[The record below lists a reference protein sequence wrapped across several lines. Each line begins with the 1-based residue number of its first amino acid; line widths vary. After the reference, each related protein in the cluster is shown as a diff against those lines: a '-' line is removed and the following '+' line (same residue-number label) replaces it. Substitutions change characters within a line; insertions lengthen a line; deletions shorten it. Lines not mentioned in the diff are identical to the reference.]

1 MERYSHGY
9 GNILAKLRCARLRRL
24 RPVRI
29 NAAHWLAQAI
39 LRPQFFSGK
48 TMRIIPALLA
58 TAFAASTAV
67 AAPADTETL
76 PSGVTVQKLN
86 STDGPRPNAS
96 DQVRVHYRGTLEN
109 GTEFDSSYKRGQ
121 PAKFPLS
128 RVIPCWTQ
136 GVQKLRVGE
145 KATLICPP
153 KTAYGEAGI
162 PGTIP
167 PNSTLHFDVELI
179 GIEK

>member
-1 MERYSHGY
+1 MVF
-9 GNILAKLRCARLRRL
+9 AAARHHSSQTAM
-24 RPVRI
+24 
-29 NAAHWLAQAI
+29 AATAPTDAARWLAQAI
-39 LRPQFFSGK
+39 LRSRSFSGE
-48 TMRIIPALLA
+48 TMRIIPVLLV
-58 TAFAASTAV
+58 TTFAASTAV

-96 DQVRVHYRGTLEN
+96 DQVKVHYRGTLEN

-145 KATLICPP
+145 KAKLICPP

-167 PNSTLHFDVELI
+167 PNSTLNFDVELI
-179 GIEK
+179 SIEK